1 MLVVLKKFRFGNSF
15 IDWIKI
21 LLTNQE
27 SCVINCGST
36 TSYFKLEKGARQGDP
51 ISAYLFIIALESI
64 SAMIKSNPNI
74 KGLHIFNHNYL
85 YTAYGDDTSF
95 LNDQNTIRELM
106 KTFKLFSKFSGLKP
120 SILKCEVA
128 GVGSL
133 KGVKIA
139 VCGIKCIDLTTE
151 TIRILGVHFSYNQKL
166 KTQKKNSSM
175 ASLICRMF

>member
-1 MLVVLKKFRFGNSF
+1 
-15 IDWIKI
+15 
-21 LLTNQE
+21 
-27 SCVINCGST
+27 
-36 TSYFKLEKGARQGDP
+36 
-51 ISAYLFIIALESI
+51 
-64 SAMIKSNPNI
+64 
-74 KGLHIFNHNYL
+74 
-85 YTAYGDDTSF
+85 
-95 LNDQNTIRELM
+95 M

-175 ASLICRMF
+175 ASLICRMFRIYGE